1 MADEKKPEEQDDG
14 LDLRFLGFRLRVS
27 KESLS
32 DILAFLKPE
41 RRTAVRAFFYGLFAV
56 MVCYAVSLII

>member
-1 MADEKKPEEQDDG
+1 
-14 LDLRFLGFRLRVS
+14 VS
-27 KESLS
+27 GESLS

>member
-1 MADEKKPEEQDDG
+1 VEQEQKPDEQGSG

>member
-1 MADEKKPEEQDDG
+1 MAQEKKPEEQDDG

-27 KESLS
+27 AESRS
-32 DILAFLKPE
+32 DILRFLKPE

-56 MVCYAVSLII
+56 MVCYAVSLIL